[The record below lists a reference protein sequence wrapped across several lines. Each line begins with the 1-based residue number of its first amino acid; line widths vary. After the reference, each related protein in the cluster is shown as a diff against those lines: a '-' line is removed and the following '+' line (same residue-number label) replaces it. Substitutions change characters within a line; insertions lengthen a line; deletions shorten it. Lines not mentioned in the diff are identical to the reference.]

1 MPTHQEIFKEVGIES
16 TEARLL
22 LETLFIDM
30 SGRNRDGSKGMSGDA
45 KEGDDG
51 NELHVV
57 VDLICYDAPRKYF
70 VDWRVNFVL

>member
-22 LETLFIDM
+22 LEMLFIDM

-57 VDLICYDAPRKYF
+57 VDLICYDAPRKF
-70 VDWRVNFVL
+70 LSTGE